1 MAHAHWSARD
11 TMSDLKVL
19 IVTQNDENGEAA
31 PEVLRGS
38 TARVTK
44 KIDEL
49 GEIWDEVMK
58 KLGALAE
65 KSEINESGSSFQLE
79 SIEFNIGIEAG
90 LNVGLVTKGN
100 AAVSISFKRK

>member
-1 MAHAHWSARD
+1 
-11 TMSDLKVL
+11 MSDLKV
-19 IVTQNDENGEAA
+19 IIATQNDENSETSS
-31 PEVLRGS
+31 EVFRGG
-38 TARVTK
+38 TGRVTE

-65 KSEINESGSSFQLE
+65 KSEITESDSPFQLD

-90 LNVGLVTKGN
+90 LSIGLVTKGN